1 VGQIN
6 VEADELS
13 LQDWTLLGYE
23 AVAFPEQ
30 PTREIHAAGLA
41 LHFDAERRVGYN
53 LWQVVLPLSVVV
65 LLLLVDVAILPSL
78 SGALELRSSDAL
90 DDKPHGAASRCGAR
104 ARFLTMHV
112 ADAGHKLLNW
122 ALSAIAAPGCCNWAT
137 LVARASS
144 PPPSSAPKH
153 FDAMLYAKAK
163 TDNLTGTK
171 LKEIRR
177 ALEE

>member
-1 VGQIN
+1 MGQIN

-122 ALSAIAAPGCCNWAT
+122 ALSAIAAGTA
-137 LVARASS
+137 LRASGRKPRLAKKS
-144 PPPSSAPKH
+144 CALVVSRKSCSRRIVRARSSSASSSRP
-153 FDAMLYAKAK
+153 ASP
-163 TDNLTGTK
+163 
-171 LKEIRR
+171 RR
-177 ALEE
+177 R